1 MDAAHYGAAAGVRRR
16 PNSVLE
22 HFDQLAGVMRE
33 EDLSEE
39 RQLAAGRAWPKSKA
53 VTPNRCAN
61 ISTRRLRSAM
71 ACANSNRAVNSTPE
85 SAK

>member
-1 MDAAHYGAAAGVRRR
+1 M
-16 PNSVLE
+16 S
-22 HFDQLAGVMRE
+22 
-33 EDLSEE
+33 ED